1 MKIRKNIQGAISIF
15 LILIMIPMFT
25 FAGVIV
31 DLSRMS
37 SAQIVLSG
45 ASDLAMNAAMSD
57 YNKVLKDVY
66 GIFAMSGSDEELN
79 DNLRRYF
86 ENSLSNIVD
95 LETSDSYTRDY
106 MNSLCSWFTT
116 AGSESDADFDSLL
129 QITDQSFNAK
139 YVKGSQVSSV
149 PVLKRQI
156 LEYMKYRAPVSMA
169 TTLLSK
175 FGGFSGFSQQS
186 KVLNNKVKYEKAL
199 SALEDPCM
207 NAYQSI
213 KTARDYQYTSSGSK
227 DIQDYIGEYNAAVDS
242 AKSNYKQ
249 ISWIMVVL
257 AQLEDNQCGTSFDS
271 NGSVYNEII
280 AKAQE
285 VADNDKKEFEEAAKA
300 EADSKTDSTSSGE
313 ETPPPEY
320 SPDWREIFYRQVTE
334 IFNLESVK
342 DKAGVNY
349 CTFSEDGDLWT
360 FQYYESDSNIK
371 KFADDIKARSDQID
385 YGDCSK
391 DTAKKVMQL
400 QKDIND
406 WVKENEDYIKV
417 LLSVD
422 AYFNSF
428 SSEHSDAWNT
438 IIGENDNIVA
448 FIRGIYNK
456 IIEVSNNV
464 NKYTDTCTGR
474 VNSLASA
481 TYSLMNTVYNDTHTQ
496 LLNYKSAVKNME
508 TVIEGIETAEE
519 AGNSWEE
526 SIDKVKDA
534 GTKQTMM
541 SDYKGSAEL
550 MKKAEAEKL
559 NDNVLEIN
567 KEFFNG
573 LEEKITGIEFCGNKL
588 YNTSGDFISKYK
600 KAKAVPDSIDSFEKK
615 GDSIYSDKF
624 KNPWGN
630 DKAGESGFIT
640 ILDDMQASKDENQKF
655 FGYLC
660 EICGNKEDADSSKG
674 EEHTKNKDSLL
685 EYGKTENAEK
695 ASGTDLLSGESKSLV
710 QGDFLS
716 GSIYE
721 AILNSEEN
729 SEAIDK
735 GPAKD
740 IKDDDNEKVADN
752 AGEMSDGASSFLEKL
767 SNIATEGR
775 DKTYLVEYM
784 TKMFSCYTT
793 NAVTSDM
800 KQDKDGNIQNAE
812 QYIEQTLSGIKL
824 CPENNVYYGAEC
836 EYILWGDTN
845 PENCIRNTKLLLF
858 GIRFALNSIYAF
870 TAPDIQSMTFQWAF
884 AIAGW
889 TGFGVPIVQT
899 VLTLALSVAESVC
912 DVTALCSGESV
923 PIYKSAST
931 WVMSPGNIV
940 KEAIE
945 DVGKKAAEVAS
956 EKVTNIFD
964 KIQNCA
970 YDAVDDMTKAVEDYI
985 DKMIDDIKG
994 QINASIITP
1003 LQNKIKG
1010 ILNKID
1016 QNWSDGSIVEK
1027 ELNDFLDELNNSL
1040 GVDEDTIIHQCQKE
1054 AVKCVKEKTA
1064 IISSDIYNETVA
1076 STNKSIDEAVKKVN
1090 TSINDIT
1097 NNINGKVDKII
1108 SEANKEL
1115 KSKVDGYIN
1124 SGEEKVKEKIN
1135 SALTDY
1141 STKIAGSFPEN
1152 KDGTKGSNST
1162 NAKSAMLSL
1171 TYKEYLYAFMMVGML
1186 GKEENMV
1193 ARTGQLIQ
1201 LNMSQGLKEEDLG
1214 DENFN
1219 LTESYSMISMY
1230 ACAEVGATFMG
1241 MFKQSTSE
1249 NGETEYKLDYS
1260 LNGRTTNTI
1269 TYNGITGY

>member
-1 MKIRKNIQGAISIF
+1 MKIRKNIQGAVSIF

-559 NDNVLEIN
+559 NNNVLEIN

-740 IKDDDNEKVADN
+740 IKDDENEKVADN

-923 PIYKSAST
+923 PIYKSTST
-931 WVMSPGNIV
+931 WVMSPSGLS
-940 KEAIE
+940 KEVIEKAGEKAIT
-945 DVGKKAAEVAS
+945 VATGA
-956 EKVTNIFD
+956 VTNIFD
-964 KIQNCA
+964 EIQNFA
-970 YDAVDDMTKAVEDYI
+970 DDAVDDMTKAVEDYSER
-985 DKMIDDIKG
+985 MLLDIQS
-994 QINASIITP
+994 QITASVITP
-1003 LQNKIKG
+1003 LQNKVKG
-1010 ILNKID
+1010 ILNKVD
-1016 QNWSDGSIVEK
+1016 QSWKDDAIIEK
-1027 ELNDFLDELNNSL
+1027 ELNEFLDELNEGL
-1040 GVDEDTIIHQCQKE
+1040 GVEEDTIIYQCQQEVINEVRAK
-1054 AVKCVKEKTA
+1054 VST
-1064 IISSDIYNETVA
+1064 ISGDIYNNTIGSVNKSVDNA
-1076 STNKSIDEAVKKVN
+1076 LKAVNKSIEDINKKI
-1090 TSINDIT
+1090 TSIVN
-1097 NNINGKVDKII
+1097 KKIGA
-1108 SEANKEL
+1108 ANKKL
-1115 KSKVDGYIN
+1115 KEEVEKLKN

-1152 KDGTKGSNST
+1152 KDGTKGSNSS

-1171 TYKEYLYAFMMVGML
+1171 TYKEYLYAFMMVGIL
-1186 GKEENMV
+1186 GKEDNMV

-1269 TYNGITGY
+1269 TYNGIIGY